1 MKNFFVIMTFILLS
15 SFTIKSESKVLPD
28 GYYYATLDEEFK
40 KRELNDFEFL
50 VQNGKF
56 TIKIAEQLE
65 TLEMEWLD
73 ENSFIVKGYTEPKL
87 PNELEQKILKDYRP
101 TFNITKN
108 NENEYY
114 FTLGQESDKSP
125 ILSGKLIKSLSGK

>member
-1 MKNFFVIMTFILLS
+1 MKNFFVILTFILLS
-15 SFTIKSESKVLPD
+15 SFTIKSEYNVLPD
-28 GYYYATLDEEFK
+28 GYYSAILDEEFK

-73 ENSFIVKGYTEPKL
+73 ENSFIVKGYTEPKS

-101 TFNITKN
+101 TFNIYKN
-108 NENEYY
+108 NNEEYTFSVGEENEK
-114 FTLGQESDKSP
+114 EP
-125 ILSGKLIKSLSGK
+125 ILAGSLTKI

>member
-15 SFTIKSESKVLPD
+15 SFTIKSESNLLPD
-28 GYYYATLDEEFK
+28 GYYSAILDEEFK

-50 VQNGKF
+50 LQNDKF
-56 TIKIAEQLE
+56 TIKIADKLE

-73 ENSFIVKGYTEPKL
+73 DNSFIVKGYTEPKS
-87 PNELEQKILKDYRP
+87 PNEFEQKLLKDYRP

-114 FTLGQESDKSP
+114 FTLGQESDKSL
-125 ILSGKLIKSLSGK
+125 ILSGKFIKSEQKK